1 MMTHCMKK
9 IALLPVLCII
19 CSFGCS
25 AKQINPLLGNWQ
37 SDEIE
42 TLKEI
47 RMCGAYTE
55 NQIKLITSKIP
66 FKDVLL
72 EIDEGTIS
80 SHYEDS
86 NNIGSYTIISIDEP
100 CISTHYGSEW
110 LVKHEILAIEVR
122 KNRMWMPSTSVEFR
136 EVFTRIQ

>member
-19 CSFGCS
+19 WSCGCS
-25 AKQINPLLGNWQ
+25 IKQKNPLLGSWQ
-37 SDEIE
+37 SNEIE

-47 RMCGAYTE
+47 RLSGAYTE
-55 NQIKLITSKIP
+55 NQIELITSKIP
-66 FKDVLL
+66 FKDVVL

-80 SHYEDS
+80 SHYEGD
-86 NNIGSYTIISIDEP
+86 NNTGSYKIISIDEP
-100 CISTHYGSEW
+100 FILIESYNPITDE
-110 LVKHEILAIEVR
+110 VEILAIEIR
-122 KNRMWMPSTSVEFR
+122 ENRMWMPSTAVEFR

>member
-19 CSFGCS
+19 WSCGCS
-25 AKQINPLLGNWQ
+25 TKQKNPLLGSWQ
-37 SDEIE
+37 SNESE

-47 RMCGAYTE
+47 RLSGAYTE
-55 NQIKLITSKIP
+55 NQIELITSKIP
-66 FKDVLL
+66 FKDVVL

-80 SHYEDS
+80 SHYEGD
-86 NNIGSYTIISIDEP
+86 NNTGSYKIISIDEP
-100 CISTHYGSEW
+100 FILIESYNPITDE
-110 LVKHEILAIEVR
+110 VEILAIEIR
-122 KNRMWMPSTSVEFR
+122 ENRMWMPSTAVEFR

>member
-9 IALLPVLCII
+9 IVLLPVLCII
-19 CSFGCS
+19 WSFGCS
-25 AKQINPLLGNWQ
+25 AKQNNPLLGSWQ

-80 SHYEDS
+80 SHYEGS
-86 NNIGSYTIISIDEP
+86 NNTGKYTIISIDEP
-100 CISTHYGSEW
+100 FVLIESYNPITDEVE
-110 LVKHEILAIEVR
+110 LLAIEVR
-122 KNRMWMPSTSVEFR
+122 ENRMWMPSTAVEFR